1 MSTNNNWHGGKGS
14 KQRPTNREKFNDNY
28 DAIFGKKSAVDDAAD
43 VMSKF
48 ESWTC
53 ECPVEKTTL
62 EVEKGASC
70 NWCGRYEDGTLD

>member
-1 MSTNNNWHGGKGS
+1 MPTKNDVTGDSIQS
-14 KQRPTNREKFNDNY
+14 KAPSKKYMDNY
-28 DAIFGKKSAVDDAAD
+28 DAIFGKKTAVDDAAD

-48 ESWTC
+48 DGWTC

>member
-1 MSTNNNWHGGKGS
+1 MPTKNDVTGDSIQS
-14 KQRPTNREKFNDNY
+14 KAPSKKYMDNY
-28 DAIFGKKSAVDDAAD
+28 DAIFGKKTAVDDAAD

-48 ESWTC
+48 ESWIC